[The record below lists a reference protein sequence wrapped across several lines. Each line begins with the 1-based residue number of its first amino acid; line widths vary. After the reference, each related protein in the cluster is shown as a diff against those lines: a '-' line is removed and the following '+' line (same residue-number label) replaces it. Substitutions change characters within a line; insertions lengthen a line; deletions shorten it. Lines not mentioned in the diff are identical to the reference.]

1 MILAKVLNSI
11 YKKDGIILEDFWSKI
26 HNWKSKKRKSYNFKT
41 IEK

>member
-11 YKKDGIILEDFWSKI
+11 YKKDGIILEDSTGQKYIIGNPKKKI
-26 HNWKSKKRKSYNFKT
+26 YNFKT